1 MWNNVIVRVTDR
13 AGRVAAATHDE
24 LGQDDALTG
33 RFDFVF
39 RDLELSARS
48 RHTAAAQVLQ
58 SSALTRWILSSLM
71 TVMAIGSLL
80 LTWRTARRERRLSQ
94 IRNGFVAS
102 VSHELRT
109 PLTSLGVF
117 GELMRSGR
125 VTAADR
131 VVEYGRRIEEESSR
145 LRHLIAN
152 VLSFGRI
159 ESAEVR
165 YRPEARAIGD
175 IVGAAVKAVET
186 RRAQGGFAIAV
197 TAPKDGLSSVLLDAT
212 AMTQVFVNLLDNAM
226 KYSGSCRQVLVT
238 LRRCGDEVAV
248 AVVDRGIG
256 VAPDDQR
263 RIFDEFYRSAAA
275 SERAPGTGLGLAIAR
290 HVVEAHRGRIEVES
304 VLGQRTAFTVLLP
317 VALTFAPQRFRVSPV
332 VDGAQIEAGA

>member
-1 MWNNVIVRVTDR
+1 M
-13 AGRVAAATHDE
+13 
-24 LGQDDALTG
+24 
-33 RFDFVF
+33 
-39 RDLELSARS
+39 
-48 RHTAAAQVLQ
+48 
-58 SSALTRWILSSLM
+58 
-71 TVMAIGSLL
+71 
-80 LTWRTARRERRLSQ
+80 RRR
-94 IRNGFVAS
+94 
-102 VSHELRT
+102 
-109 PLTSLGVF
+109 
-117 GELMRSGR
+117 
-125 VTAADR
+125 
-131 VVEYGRRIEEESSR
+131 
-145 LRHLIAN
+145 
-152 VLSFGRI
+152 
-159 ESAEVR
+159 
-165 YRPEARAIGD
+165 
-175 IVGAAVKAVET
+175 
-186 RRAQGGFAIAV
+186 FAIAV